1 MPVFHRRPPVT
12 AFRVMPLDQGIS
24 GRMESIFIV
33 PTAMIGVQADGLAHR
48 ARIHSGCRASGT
60 GITAD
65 TGYAEATGARS
76 GAFEILRT
84 KTLSRKDCVNLR
96 RNGRGSKSLSEPCA

>member
-1 MPVFHRRPPVT
+1 MFHRRPPVT
-12 AFRVMPLDQGIS
+12 AFRVTPLDQAIY

-33 PTAMIGVQADGLAHR
+33 PIAMIGVQADGPAHR
-48 ARIHSGCRASGT
+48 ARMRSGCRASGI

-76 GAFEILRT
+76 GAFQILRT
-84 KTLSRKDCVNLR
+84 KTLSRKDCVNLL
-96 RNGRGSKSLSEPCA
+96 RNGRGSEALSEPRA